1 MPRKRSRAQE
11 YQEIAPDALP
21 VEVLRE
27 QKRKISQRN
36 VAERRAAHFARS
48 QPSSTPTG
56 WVSSS
61 TVTLSNT
68 TDANAEKK
76 EAWCGPFAT
85 AHRLLHQREQAK
97 AKREK
102 RIMDEANGFLCVTD
116 DENDGDGDVYLVY
129 DNYVANFRTGGKK
142 EGMLELY
149 FDYLLCSLFCQ
160 LLSCSQISHLHYT
173 CYVRRYCARITDFTI
188 LPPPLSRRVKSL
200 VEISLQCLAEH
211 FDSVEDLG
219 GSANADD
226 RAKLGHLLSR

>member
-1 MPRKRSRAQE
+1 MPRKRSRVQE
-11 YQEIAPDALP
+11 DQEDQEIAPDALP
-21 VEVLRE
+21 AEVLRE

-61 TVTLSNT
+61 SATLSNAT
-68 TDANAEKK
+68 EGEGDANEEKK

-102 RIMDEANGFLCVTD
+102 RIMDEANGIVHLTD
-116 DENDGDGDVYLVY
+116 DENDGDGDMYLVY

-142 EGMLELY
+142 EGMSESY
-149 FDYLLCSLFCQ
+149 FDNLLYPLFCQ
-160 LLSCSQISHLHYT
+160 LLSLESNISSTPRLLCT
-173 CYVRRYCARITDFTI
+173 
-188 LPPPLSRRVKSL
+188 SL
-200 VEISLQCLAEH
+200 LRSYHRFYYSPTSSFSTRQV
-211 FDSVEDLG
+211 VG
-219 GSANADD
+219 
-226 RAKLGHLLSR
+226 